1 MTRSKLRKIRRSKS
15 KQTHAFLTGVPLAG
29 AMLVG
34 STVVHAQ
41 QVEEPS
47 GGLAEVTVT
56 ALKTQQNLQD
66 VPVSIQAIGTERLEE
81 LNITSFDD
89 YVKYLP
95 SVSYQSAGPGFA
107 RVFMRGAA
115 AGDNGNHSGPQ
126 PGVGQ
131 YLDEQPI
138 TTIQGALDIHMYD
151 IARVEALAGPQGT
164 LYGASSQSGTIRI
177 ISNKPDASG
186 FDAGYSIQGNAIADG
201 DMGYLA
207 EGFVNIPLSDNAAIR
222 LVGWARHDGGY
233 IDNVAA
239 TRTFPTSGISMNS
252 LEEENYND
260 ADTYGARAAL
270 KIDLNDTWTI
280 TPALMFQKVESN
292 GVYAGESGF
301 GPEGALGDLEVA
313 HWHPE
318 NSDDQWAQ
326 AALTIEGKFSN
337 FDVTFASS
345 YLKRDVDVNSDYS
358 DYAFF
363 YDTIAG
369 YGVYFYDNAG
379 ELINPSQFI
388 NGKDG
393 YTKTS
398 NELRFSTSAEN
409 RWRFVGGLFA
419 QRQTHDIQQEYK
431 ITGLNDDSDVT
442 GWDDTFWLTKQWRVD
457 RDAAV
462 YGEVTFKATENLSL
476 TGGARYFRTE
486 NSLEGFFGFGAT
498 NPYGS
503 STGEG
508 SCFLPVAF
516 EDGPCT
522 NLDRTVKQN
531 DSTFR
536 FNATYHVTGDAMI
549 YATWSEGFRPG
560 GVNRRGTFPPYKADF
575 LTNYEIGWKTE
586 WADNRFRFNGAVFA
600 GDWDD
605 FQFSFLGENGLTNI
619 TNAGQATLQGVEVDV
634 QWAATDAFS
643 IYGGLAFQTAD
654 LSEHFCKSLDANGDP
669 LDPIACVDNDP
680 ADFAPAGTKLPTT
693 PEFKAS
699 LTGRYEF
706 AMGGLDSHFQASLV
720 HNDEA
725 ATALLPAENEVLGD
739 TDAYTLVDLS
749 FGIGRD
755 SWSAELFVDNVFD
768 ERAALY
774 RYSECDVTIC
784 SNPDENGIVYS
795 VFTRPRM
802 IGLKFRQKF

>member
-1 MTRSKLRKIRRSKS
+1 MTRSKLRKIRRNQA
-15 KQTHAFLTGVPLAG
+15 KQAGAFLTGLPLASAIFLG
-29 AMLVG
+29 AP
-34 STVVHAQ
+34 VVQAQ
-41 QVEEPS
+41 QAEEPG
-47 GGLAEVTVT
+47 GGLEEVVVT

-81 LNITSFDD
+81 LNISSFDD

-177 ISNKPDASG
+177 ITNKPDKSG
-186 FDAGYSIQGNAIADG
+186 FEGGYSLEGNTVADG

-207 EGFVNIPLSDNAAIR
+207 EGFANIPLGESAAIR
-222 LVGWARHDGGY
+222 LVGWVRHDGGY

-239 TRTFPTSGISMNS
+239 TRTFPTSGISQDS
-252 LEEENYND
+252 LAENNYND

-270 KIDLNDTWTI
+270 KVDLNDNWSI
-280 TPALMFQKVESN
+280 TPSVMFQHQKSN
-292 GVYAGESGF
+292 GVYAGESDI
-301 GPEGALGDLEVA
+301 GDLEVA

-318 NSDDQWAQ
+318 NTDDQWAQ
-326 AALTIEGKFSN
+326 AALTVEGKISN
-337 FDVTFASS
+337 VDITFASS

-358 DYAFF
+358 DYSFF
-363 YDTIAG
+363 YDTLYTPDFGG
-369 YGVYFYDNAG
+369 YFVDNAG
-379 ELINPSQFI
+379 ELINPSQYI
-388 NGKDG
+388 QGKDG

-398 NELRFSTSAEN
+398 NELRISTSAEN

-419 QRQTHDIQQEYK
+419 QRQTHDIQQDYK
-431 ITGLNDDSDVT
+431 ITGFADNLDVT

-457 RDAAV
+457 RDMAV
-462 YGEVTFKATENLSL
+462 YGELTFDATDKLSF
-476 TGGARYFRTE
+476 TGGGRYFKTE
-486 NSLEGFFGFGAT
+486 NSLEGFFGFGP
-498 NPYGS
+498 NNVYGS
-503 STGEG
+503 DTGEL
-508 SCFLPVAF
+508 SCNPDWGTF
-516 EDGPCT
+516 ETAPCD
-522 NLDRTVKQN
+522 NLNKTVKQN

-536 FNATYHVTGDAMI
+536 FNATYHATDDVMF

-575 LTNYEIGWKTE
+575 LTNYEVGWKTE
-586 WADNRFRFNGAVFA
+586 WANHRLRFNGAIFK

-605 FQFSFLGENGLTNI
+605 FQFSFLGDNGLTNV
-619 TNAGQATLQGVEVDV
+619 TNAGSANLEGIEMDL
-634 QWAATDAFS
+634 QWAATDALT
-643 IYGGLAFQTAD
+643 IYGGLALQKAELGED
-654 LSEHFCKSLDANGDP
+654 FCLAIDP
-669 LDPIACVDNDP
+669 ATGKPYKTEQLCVDN
-680 ADFAPAGTKLPTT
+680 AGQESFAPKGTRLPTT

-706 AMGGLDSHFQASLV
+706 QMGGLDAHLQGSVV
-720 HNDEA
+720 HNGDS
-725 ATALLPAENEVLGD
+725 ATALLPAENDVLGNS
-739 TDAYTLVDLS
+739 DAYTLVDLS
-749 FGIGRD
+749 FGFGREK
-755 SWSAELFVDNVFD
+755 WGAELFVDNAFD
-768 ERAALY
+768 EVARLY
-774 RYSECDVTIC
+774 RYAECGVSIC
-784 SNPDENGIVYS
+784 GGIVYG
-795 VFTRPRM
+795 VTTRPRM
-802 IGLKFRQKF
+802 VGLRFNQKF

>member
-1 MTRSKLRKIRRSKS
+1 MTRSKLRKIRRNQT
-15 KQTHAFLTGVPLAG
+15 KQTRALFTGVPLAG

-34 STVVHAQ
+34 AQVVQAQ
-41 QVEEPS
+41 QTEEQNA
-47 GGLAEVTVT
+47 GLEEVVVT

-66 VPVSIQAIGTERLEE
+66 VPLSIQAIGTERLSE

-115 AGDNGNHSGPQ
+115 SGDNGNHSGPQ

-177 ISNKPDASG
+177 ITNKPDKSG
-186 FDAGYSIQGNAIADG
+186 FYAGYSLQGNAVADG
-201 DMGYLA
+201 DVGYLA
-207 EGFVNIPLSDNAAIR
+207 EGFANIPLGESAAIR
-222 LVGWARHDGGY
+222 LVGWVRHDGGY

-239 TRTFPTSGISMNS
+239 TRTFPTSGISQDS
-252 LEEENYND
+252 LAEENYND

-270 KIDLNDTWTI
+270 KIDLSDTWSI
-280 TPALMFQKVESN
+280 TPSLMFQNQK
-292 GVYAGESGF
+292 GDGIYAGETDI
-301 GPEGALGDLEVA
+301 GDLEVA

-326 AALTIEGKFSN
+326 AALTVEGKISN
-337 FDVTFASS
+337 LDVTFASS

-358 DYAFF
+358 DYSFF
-363 YDTIAG
+363 YDTL
-369 YGVYFYDNAG
+369 VPDYFGTYFRDNAG

-419 QRQTHDIQQEYK
+419 QRQTHDIQQAYV
-431 ITGLNDDSDVT
+431 ITGLADDADVT
-442 GWDDTFWLTKQWRVD
+442 GFDDTFWLTKQWRVD

-462 YGEVTFKATENLSL
+462 YGEVTVDVTEKLSF
-476 TGGARYFRTE
+476 TGGARYFETE
-486 NSLEGFFGFGAT
+486 NSLEGFFGFGIT

-503 STGEG
+503 STGEV
-508 SCFLPVAF
+508 SCFDSGQVF
-516 EDGPCT
+516 ETAPCT
-522 NLDRTVKQN
+522 NLDKTVKQN
-531 DSTFR
+531 DTTFR
-536 FNATYHVTGDAMI
+536 LNATFHATDDVMFYT
-549 YATWSEGFRPG
+549 TWSEGFRPG
-560 GVNRRGTFPPYKADF
+560 GVNRRGTFPPYKPDF
-575 LTNYEIGWKTE
+575 LTNYEIGWKTSF
-586 WADNRFRFNGAVFA
+586 ADDRLRFNGAVFR

-619 TNAGQATLQGVEVDV
+619 TNAGNAKLQGIEMDV
-634 QWAATDAFS
+634 QWAATDALS
-643 IYGGLAFQTAD
+643 IYGGLAVQEAELGED
-654 LSEHFCKSLDANGDP
+654 FCKLINPVTGRPYPEEECIINGG
-669 LDPIACVDNDP
+669 VES
-680 ADFAPAGTKLPTT
+680 FAPEGTRLPTT

-699 LTGRYEF
+699 GTARYEF
-706 AMGGLDSHFQASLV
+706 PMAGLDAHFQGSIV
-720 HNDEA
+720 YTGDTV
-725 ATALLPAENEVLGD
+725 TALLPFENDVLGNS
-739 TDAYTLVDLS
+739 DAYTLVDFS
-749 FGIGRD
+749 FGITRD
-755 SWSAELFVDNVFD
+755 KWAAELFIDNAFD
-768 ERAALY
+768 ERARLY
-774 RYSECDVTIC
+774 RYAECDVAIC
-784 SNPDENGIVYS
+784 GGIVYG
-795 VFTRPRM
+795 VTTRPRM
-802 IGLKFRQKF
+802 IGLKFSQKF

>member
-1 MTRSKLRKIRRSKS
+1 MTRSKLRKIRRIQA
-15 KQTHAFLTGVPLAG
+15 KQTRALFTGVPIAG
-29 AMLVG
+29 ALLAA
-34 STVVHAQ
+34 TPVVHAQ
-41 QVEEPS
+41 QAAEDPA
-47 GGLAEVTVT
+47 GGLDEVVVT

-81 LNITSFDD
+81 LNISSFDD

-177 ISNKPDASG
+177 ITNKPDKSG
-186 FDAGYSIQGNAIADG
+186 YDGGFSAEGNMITGG
-201 DMGYLA
+201 DLGYLV
-207 EGFVNIPLSDNAAIR
+207 EGFANIPLGESAAIR
-222 LVGWARHDGGY
+222 LVGWTRHDGGY
-233 IDNVAA
+233 IDNVTD
-239 TRTFPTSGISMNS
+239 TRTFPTSGITQSS
-252 LEEENYND
+252 RPQENYND
-260 ADTYGARAAL
+260 ADTYGARVAL
-270 KIDLNDTWTI
+270 KVDLNDNWSI
-280 TPALMFQKVESN
+280 TPSVMFQNQKGN
-292 GVYAGESGF
+292 GIYAS
-301 GPEGALGDLEVA
+301 EGGRSDLTVA

-326 AALTIEGKFSN
+326 AALTVEGKISN
-337 FDVTFASS
+337 LDVTFASS

-358 DYAFF
+358 DYSFF
-363 YDTIAG
+363 YDTLNPPS
-369 YGVYFYDNAG
+369 YFGEYFRDNSG

-388 NGKDG
+388 QGKDG

-419 QRQTHDIQQEYK
+419 QRQTHDIQQAYM
-431 ITGLNDDSDVT
+431 ITGLADDSDVT

-457 RDAAV
+457 RDMAV
-462 YGEVTFKATENLSL
+462 YGELTVDATDKLSF
-476 TGGARYFRTE
+476 TGGARYFETE

-503 STGEG
+503 STGEV
-508 SCFLPVAF
+508 SCFDTGQVF
-516 EDGPCT
+516 ETAPCT
-522 NLDRTVKQN
+522 NLEKTVKQN

-536 FNATYHVTGDAMI
+536 FNATYHATDDVMF

-560 GVNRRGTFPPYKADF
+560 GVNRRGTFPPYKPDF
-575 LTNYEIGWKTE
+575 LTNYEIGWKT
-586 WADNRFRFNGAVFA
+586 AFAGNRLRFNGAVFM

-619 TNAGQATLQGVEVDV
+619 TNAGNAQLAGVEMDV
-634 QWAATDAFS
+634 QWAVTEAFS
-643 IYGGLAFQTAD
+643 LYGGVALQKAELGED
-654 LSEHFCKSLDANGDP
+654 FCKLIDP
-669 LDPIACVDNDP
+669 LTGEPYPEAQCLDDSGLPTP
-680 ADFAPAGTKLPTT
+680 FAPEGTRLPTT

-706 AMGGLDSHFQASLV
+706 TLGGLESHFQGSVV
-720 HNDEA
+720 HNGDS
-725 ATALLPAENEVLGD
+725 ATALLPYENDVLGNS
-739 TDAYTLVDLS
+739 DAYTLVDLS

-755 SWSAELFVDNVFD
+755 NTLAELFIDNVFNED
-768 ERAALY
+768 ARLY
-774 RYSECDVTIC
+774 RYAECDVSIC
-784 SNPDENGIVYS
+784 GGIVYG
-795 VFTRPRM
+795 VVTRPRM
-802 IGLKFRQKF
+802 FGVRVSHNFK